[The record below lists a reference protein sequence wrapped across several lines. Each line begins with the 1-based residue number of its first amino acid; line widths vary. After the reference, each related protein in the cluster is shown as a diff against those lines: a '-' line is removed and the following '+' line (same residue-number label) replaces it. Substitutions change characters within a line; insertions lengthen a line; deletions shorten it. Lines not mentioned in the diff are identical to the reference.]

1 MFDEL
6 GLVRQHLD
14 SFNRFIEEGIHKIIQ
29 EMDKIEPDIAGYY
42 VKVEGIEIGDPVI
55 READGSMR
63 EIYPMEARIRNLTY
77 AAPLTLRI
85 RPVTVEAGVE
95 HEGEVTEAFIGRLP
109 IMLKSKKCR
118 LHGLSKEELIE
129 VGEDPFDPGGY
140 FIISGSE
147 RVIVTQEY
155 LLSNR
160 ILVDYSGKSP
170 SSARAK
176 IFSTVE
182 GFRSLVTVERLK
194 DGRLMANFFSIPRRL
209 PFSILMKALG
219 VTSDFQIVQMIS
231 NDPEI
236 IQELLPTIGD
246 GAEITSQEA
255 ALDYIGKRVAVG
267 QTRDYRILRAQTVLD
282 NYLLP
287 HIGNTEDKRLEKA
300 LYLAQMALQVI
311 RLDLGKR
318 QPDDKDHYANKRL
331 KLAGE
336 MLMDLFRVTFRSL
349 HKDIRYQ
356 LEKGARR
363 GRIPSLKNAMRADVV
378 EHRIRHAL
386 ATGNWVGGK
395 AGVSQLLDR
404 MNYMSSYSHLRRVVS
419 PLVRSQAHF
428 EARELHATHWG
439 KICPAETPEGPN
451 CGLVKNLALQAR
463 ISQGV
468 TDEEKDELMKFL
480 QSRMR
485 TEQAVLGFLQS
496 LLEKELSPEA
506 RETTLEFFSS
516 FLENEITDESI
527 NTAMNFLQTRFKIN
541 LSAEKKQKFHE
552 FLKTGMYIDPIIV
565 TPEKVRIDHQG
576 GRIFIDGTLYATTRE
591 PDRLR
596 REIVQVRRRGELS
609 TEINVSYNDQEH
621 SVIINTDGGRVRR
634 PLIIVKDGRPLLT
647 KRHVQLIS
655 RGTLKWSDLI
665 KEGIIEYL
673 DAEEEEN
680 TYIALWTDDVSPEH
694 THLEITPAA
703 ILGICASVIPFAEHN
718 QSPRNTYEAG
728 MTKQAIGLYASNFKF
743 RADRRSHLLQNPQ
756 RPLVG
761 SRALDIIGYN
771 QRPSGQ
777 NMIVAF
783 ISYYGW
789 NIEDAIIINKASIER
804 GLARSHFFRSYVAEE
819 KKYLGG
825 LEDRFEIPQK
835 GIRGYRAP
843 HLYRHL
849 SEADGIVEPESEVT
863 SGDVLIGRT
872 SRSRFI
878 EEFIDFEAP
887 TPQRRESSIAMRA
900 GEQGVV
906 DSVILTETTDLSR
919 LVKVKVRDQ
928 RIPELGDKFASRH
941 GQKGVIGYIAPQE
954 DLPFTEDGIVPDLII
969 NPHAIPSRMTVGQI
983 LESMAAIIAAMTG
996 RPFDATVFEGPNP
1009 DEITETLRKLGFH
1022 PKGET
1027 VMYDGI
1033 TGQMMTAKIFIG
1045 PTYYQKLHHLA
1056 ADKMHAR
1063 ARGPVQILTRQPTEG
1078 RAREGGLRFGE
1089 MERDVLVAHGTA
1101 LLLKERLI
1109 DESDRFEVY
1118 VCESCGLLSYYDA
1131 RKGVAVCPACG
1142 PEATV
1147 SKIAIA
1153 YAFKLLLQELMSLM
1167 IKPSIITKHP
1177 TEDL

>member
-1 MFDEL
+1 MMSGATSADDKLTQDDRWVVLKAMFDEL

-14 SFNRFIEEGIHKIIQ
+14 SFNRFIEEGIHKIVA
-29 EMDKIEPDIAGYY
+29 EMNKIEPDIADFY
-42 VKVEGIEIGDPVI
+42 VKIEGIEIGDPVI
-55 READGSMR
+55 READGSNR

-77 AAPLTLRI
+77 AAPLTLKI
-85 RPVTVEAGVE
+85 RPVTVESGIE
-95 HEGEVTEAFIGRLP
+95 REGEITEAFIGRLP

-118 LHGLSKEELIE
+118 LHGLSPEELIE

-160 ILVDYSGKSP
+160 ILVDYAGKTP
-170 SSARAK
+170 ATARAK

-231 NDPEI
+231 DDPEI

-246 GAEITSQEA
+246 GAEITSQEE

-287 HIGNTEDKRLEKA
+287 HIGNTEDKRLQKA
-300 LYLAQMALQVI
+300 MYLAQMALQVI

-404 MNYMSSYSHLRRVVS
+404 MNYMSCYSHLRRVVS

-468 TDEEKDELMKFL
+468 TDEEKETLMEFL
-480 QSRMR
+480 QSC
-485 TEQAVLGFLQS
+485 
-496 LLEKELSPEA
+496 
-506 RETTLEFFSS
+506 
-516 FLENEITDESI
+516 D
-527 NTAMNFLQTRFKIN
+527 
-541 LSAEKKQKFHE
+541 
-552 FLKTGMYIDPIIV
+552 YIDPIII
-565 TPEKVRIDHQG
+565 TPEQVQIDHQG

-591 PDRLR
+591 PQKLT
-596 REIVQVRRRGELS
+596 REIVEARRRGELS

-634 PLIIVKDGRPLLT
+634 PLIIVKDGKPLLT
-647 KRHVQLIS
+647 KRHIQLIK
-655 RGTLKWSDLI
+655 RGVMQWSDLI
-665 KEGIIEYL
+665 KEGVIEYL

-680 TYIALWTDDVSPEH
+680 SYIALWVEDITTEH

-756 RPLVG
+756 KPLVG
-761 SRALDIIGYN
+761 SRALDVIGYN

-777 NMIVAF
+777 NMVVAF

-835 GIRGYRAP
+835 GVRGYRAP

-878 EEFIDFEAP
+878 EEFIDFESP

-996 RPFDATVFEGPNP
+996 RTFDATVFEGPNP

-1033 TGQMMTAKIFIG
+1033 TGRLMPAKIFIG

-1101 LLLKERLI
+1101 LLLKERLL
-1109 DESDRFEVY
+1109 DESDRFEVFI
-1118 VCESCGLLSYYDA
+1118 CDNCGLLAYYDA
-1131 RKGVAVCPACG
+1131 RRNVAVCPACG
-1142 PEATV
+1142 PESPI
-1147 SKIAIA
+1147 SKIAVA
-1153 YAFKLLLQELMSLM
+1153 YAFKLLLQELMSLT
-1167 IKPSIITKHP
+1167 IKPSILMKRP